1 MASKAV
7 ERKLCGAI
15 EESPIG
21 IGWVISHFWGY
32 NIIFDNYTLY
42 IYTYS
47 LDPFICLIL
56 YELIPVMIG

>member
-21 IGWVISHFWGY
+21 IGRVISHFWGS
-32 NIIFDNYTLY
+32 NIIFDKYTL
-42 IYTYS
+42 
-47 LDPFICLIL
+47 
-56 YELIPVMIG
+56 